1 MENSDKKL
9 AQDLAVMQAMASQ
22 TADYLK
28 SETLF
33 WPMGYSD
40 MPKLTLGG
48 FWLRQHRLKA
58 LHNLLTSEQQ
68 TQLSAAMKTFETAV
82 SNQIVR
88 TEQRAHTELTARVRQ
103 WGEYLRD
110 VAGGKSIEIAAYA
123 AQVEVRAIIAALISQ
138 LQQSPYTLDS
148 SLLESIL
155 QQDKG
160 LRARWHSG
168 PFVWPAEWQPAYPEP
183 EFWWLYGRPKV

>member
-1 MENSDKKL
+1 MTDSDKKL
-9 AQDLAVMQAMASQ
+9 AQDLTILQAMASQ

-33 WPMGYSD
+33 WPMGFSQ

-48 FWLRQHRLKA
+48 FWLRQHRLTA
-58 LHNLLTSEQQ
+58 LHTLLTGEQQ
-68 TQLSAAMKTFETAV
+68 AQLSIAIKTFETAV

-88 TEQRAHTELTARVRQ
+88 TEQRTYTELEARIRQ

-110 VAGGKSIEIAAYA
+110 VSGGKSAEIAGYA
-123 AQVEVRAIIAALISQ
+123 AQVEVRAIIAALIAQ
-138 LQQSPYTLDS
+138 LQQPPYRLNPAQV
-148 SLLESIL
+148 ESVL
-155 QQDKG
+155 AQDKA

-168 PFVWPAEWQPAYPEP
+168 PFVWPDKWQPAYPQP
-183 EFWWLYGRPKV
+183 EFWWLYGRPKA

>member
-1 MENSDKKL
+1 MADGDEKL
-9 AQDLAVMQAMASQ
+9 IQDLAVLQTMASQ
-22 TADYLK
+22 MADYLK

-33 WPMGYSD
+33 WPMGFSQ

-48 FWLRQHRLKA
+48 YWLRQHRLTA
-58 LHNLLTSEQQ
+58 LHTLLTGDQMA
-68 TQLSAAMKTFETAV
+68 QLSTAMKTFETAV
-82 SNQIVR
+82 ANWTVR
-88 TEQRAHTELTARVRQ
+88 TEQRAHTELAARVRQ

-110 VAGGKSIEIAAYA
+110 VAGGKSVEIAGYA

-138 LQQSPYTLDS
+138 LQQPPYTLDR
-148 SLLESIL
+148 SLLEAVL

-168 PFVWPAEWQPAYPEP
+168 PFVWPVEWQPAYPEL
-183 EFWWLYGRPKV
+183 EFWWLYGCPKA

>member
-1 MENSDKKL
+1 MADGDEKL
-9 AQDLAVMQAMASQ
+9 TQDLAVLQTMASQ
-22 TADYLK
+22 MADYLK

-33 WPMGYSD
+33 WPMGFSQ

-48 FWLRQHRLKA
+48 YWLRQHRLTA
-58 LHNLLTSEQQ
+58 LHTLLTGDQMA
-68 TQLSAAMKTFETAV
+68 QLSTAMKTFETAV
-82 SNQIVR
+82 ANWTVR
-88 TEQRAHTELTARVRQ
+88 TEQRAHTELAARVRQ

-110 VAGGKSIEIAAYA
+110 VAGGKSVEIAGYA

-138 LQQSPYTLDS
+138 LQQPPYTLDR
-148 SLLESIL
+148 SLLEAVL

-168 PFVWPAEWQPAYPEP
+168 PFVWPVEWQPAYPEL
-183 EFWWLYGRPKV
+183 EFWWLYGCPKA